1 VYKKSH
7 NPDTFNNNS
16 ITNSIL
22 YDRLIGKRRRRNHHQ
37 AGASS
42 PVERSP
48 VREGER
54 DFEKSLE

>member
-1 VYKKSH
+1 VYKKSQMY
-7 NPDTFNNNS
+7 TS
-16 ITNSIL
+16 SIL
-22 YDRLIGKRRRRNHHQ
+22 YDRLIGEKRRRNHHQ

-42 PVERSP
+42 PMERSP